1 MNSPTP
7 AADFQAS
14 TGSDADSQ
22 PKGRAIVTFGRGW
35 HSLAVA
41 RSLAAK
47 GIEVISADVYGL
59 TPGALSKH
67 TTDSFTYPDPSEEP
81 EQFLDVLESEIRQRR
96 PEDGVPYVLQPVQ
109 QETYLISKHRE
120 RFKGLID
127 LALPDNDLLDRVRD
141 KGELAAMASE
151 IGLNVPTTWR
161 FDETPTP
168 EQLARVDVPAIIKI
182 PRGAGGVGMVRV
194 DRHDELATAYEQI
207 YEKHGT
213 LPLIQEIVEGE
224 DICVTAICDQ
234 GRVHALMTY
243 RNRHKAASSAPGSVR
258 ETIAA
263 PAAEQATE
271 TLLSELGWH
280 GVAQLDFMWDGESE
294 PWLIEINPRLFGGVF
309 QTVASGIDFPW
320 ILFCLASGLPLPKP
334 VQPELGVRTET
345 PVVGFLSILR
355 EMLADDENSTLFDEL
370 SSAWRSSRMVSSL
383 GGISAGMNAFLSQ
396 TAEILNPTERWERI
410 QELFDENEDNIS
422 QLMFTSDPTAS
433 LGLLYPLAIFLKH
446 GRIDEEL
453 LHGSSPVDDEASLEK
468 VEEEVGRS

>member
-1 MNSPTP
+1 MNTS
-7 AADFQAS
+7 AAAPDLRAS
-14 TGSDADSQ
+14 SDVDADSK

-67 TTDSFTYPDPSEEP
+67 TTGSFTYPDPSEEP
-81 EQFLDVLESEIRQRR
+81 ERFLDVLESEIRQRR
-96 PEDGVPYVLQPVQ
+96 PDDDIPYVLQPVQ

-120 RFKGLID
+120 RFQGLID
-127 LALPDNDLLDRVRD
+127 LALPDTDLLDRVRD
-141 KGELAAMASE
+141 KGELAATASE

-161 FDETPTP
+161 FDEPPTSD
-168 EQLARVDVPAIIKI
+168 QLARVDVPAIVKI

-194 DRHDELATAYEQI
+194 DRREELATVYEQI
-207 YEKHGT
+207 SKKHGT

-224 DICVTAICDQ
+224 DICVTAICDR
-234 GRVHALMTY
+234 GRVHSLMTY
-243 RNRHKAASSAPGSVR
+243 RNSHKAASSAPGSVR

-263 PAAEQATE
+263 PAAEQAAE

-280 GVAQLDFMWDGESE
+280 GVAQLDFMWDGETE

-320 ILFCLASGLPLPKP
+320 ILFCLASGLPLPQP
-334 VQPELGVRTET
+334 VEPELGVRTET
-345 PVVGFLSILR
+345 PVMGILSILR
-355 EMLADDENSTLFDEL
+355 EMLADDESPSLFDEL

-383 GGISAGMNAFLSQ
+383 GGFSTGMSAFFTQ
-396 TAEILNPTERWERI
+396 TADILNPTERWDRV
-410 QELFDENEDNIS
+410 QELLDENEDNIS
-422 QLMFTSDPTAS
+422 QLMFKSDPTAS